1 MSNIEDIKAALA
13 AAKAEVKAEA
23 KEPEKSI
30 IITDKAEIEA
40 ALADTVEELPKDELS
55 RVHARICAILLE
67 HRNEITSI
75 PQSHE
80 YWKLMN
86 RYNGLRNP

>member
-1 MSNIEDIKAALA
+1 MA
-13 AAKAEVKAEA
+13 AAKAASEEPKSEV

-55 RVHARICAILLE
+55 QVHARICEILLE
-67 HRNEITSI
+67 YGNEITSI
-75 PQSHE
+75 PRSHE